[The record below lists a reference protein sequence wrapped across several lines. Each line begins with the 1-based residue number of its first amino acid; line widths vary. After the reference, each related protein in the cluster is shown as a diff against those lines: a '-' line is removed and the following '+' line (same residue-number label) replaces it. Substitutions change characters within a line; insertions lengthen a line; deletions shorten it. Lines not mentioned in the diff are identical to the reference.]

1 MNEKVKN
8 TLQKVLDAKKQKEK
22 AVLKEKLSSLPKP
35 SVYKTLAD
43 SFL

>member
-8 TLQKVLDAKKQKEK
+8 TLQKVLDLKKQKEK
-22 AVLKEKLSSLPKP
+22 SILKEKLASLPKP

>member
-8 TLQKVLDAKKQKEK
+8 TLQKVLDLKKQKERS
-22 AVLKEKLSSLPKP
+22 VLKEKLSSLPKP
-35 SVYKTLAD
+35 SIYKTLAD